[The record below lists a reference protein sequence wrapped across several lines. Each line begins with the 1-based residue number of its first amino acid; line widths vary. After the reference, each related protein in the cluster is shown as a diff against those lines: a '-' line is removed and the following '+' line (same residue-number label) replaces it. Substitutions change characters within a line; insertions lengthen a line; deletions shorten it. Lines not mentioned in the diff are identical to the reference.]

1 MRGYLPT
8 SADRGADGA
17 VCPSVPVPPHDKGR
31 DLLMRPE
38 VLLLTF
44 AGALSAPH
52 AWEWNAPPLKKI
64 SAHQTLR
71 ECSVGCG
78 FPYAD
83 HDEDGC

>member
-1 MRGYLPT
+1 VRGYLPT

-17 VCPSVPVPPHDKGR
+17 VCPSVPDLAYGKGCG
-31 DLLMRPE
+31 LLSRPE

-64 SAHQTLR
+64 GAHRTLR
-71 ECSVGCG
+71 EC
-78 FPYAD
+78 
-83 HDEDGC
+83 